1 MIKLSHTLFVGFVS
15 IFLLNAAGC
24 DTQRSGTAMVN
35 PSPTLTPSVT
45 PTPVLTAV
53 NEMPMTLPVLD
64 AFFYNDQSFPSD
76 LKTILLLTDDQV
88 SRLREVARE
97 ETSNLRESMTGA
109 QSEYQ
114 GSTIAAADLAKRRVA
129 EITGEDK
136 YQQLSDFVLRRW
148 RNGVEEV
155 GALNLPSPTPRP
167 DGSPMAT
174 VSPSPTPEGVS
185 TGLMKTHLTPSDT
198 RIVVN
203 APAHRMDVFES
214 GRLIKSY
221 KIGIGY
227 PEFPLPTGE
236 RRATSI
242 VFNPTWTPPDEPW
255 VESSNKVRV
264 GEKVGAGSKLN
275 PLGVIKVPIGLPSLI
290 HGGKAPTQ
298 LGKFSSHGC
307 VGMTNKQVQDFA
319 QTLAKLGS
327 VELTKE
333 EIAKRQSDRTKT
345 QSVKLN
351 YPVPVE
357 LRYETIVIE
366 DGKLHIYR
374 DVYERGTNT
383 RENLSAVLSAY
394 DVTLDQLSEDERL
407 QVQQAL
413 KQMSRGPG
421 GTPVEET
428 TAMEKEQQKQ
438 RNIERGKLTRIV
450 RGEKE
455 IVIEIAA
462 LKGKGSPAP
471 LEIDTGGVTPA
482 VAERSAAPRSRGR

>member
-1 MIKLSHTLFVGFVS
+1 
-15 IFLLNAAGC
+15 
-24 DTQRSGTAMVN
+24 
-35 PSPTLTPSVT
+35 
-45 PTPVLTAV
+45 
-53 NEMPMTLPVLD
+53 
-64 AFFYNDQSFPSD
+64 
-76 LKTILLLTDDQV
+76 
-88 SRLREVARE
+88 
-97 ETSNLRESMTGA
+97 
-109 QSEYQ
+109 
-114 GSTIAAADLAKRRVA
+114 
-129 EITGEDK
+129 
-136 YQQLSDFVLRRW
+136 
-148 RNGVEEV
+148 
-155 GALNLPSPTPRP
+155 
-167 DGSPMAT
+167 
-174 VSPSPTPEGVS
+174 
-185 TGLMKTHLTPSDT
+185 
-198 RIVVN
+198 
-203 APAHRMDVFES
+203 MDVFES

-264 GEKVGAGSKLN
+264 GEKVEAGSKLN